1 MPTVSRSILTTGPK
15 KHRLLVT
22 DVITNTNSPYKQTNE
37 LQLPIMDTIDSVVRD
52 FQELRERRKTDKY
65 GIPTD
70 PDVKTQ
76 LQGRFNNLFTAI
88 SAAGIAEDP
97 DSRRRVEHHF
107 FTALQHICDQSF
119 IKDLAEPERKRRLE
133 MFFLLKLFAETR
145 VLDLVLFGPQQIDY
159 AYEIFAAY
167 EKWRRGVE
175 EYSVSRRL
183 VAEVFYPL
191 YLDLVNGDDHR
202 TPRSMGQFPDL
213 FTNSRHASTIITSNE
228 AGVGGSHYEW
238 MRQQR
243 DKFVSW
249 YHEAKV
255 GKKFQLELVDQEAFE
270 YWDTKQMMQFAKI
283 NSIID
288 DKVIQYAAAKA
299 KNNPNAYAAIAI
311 LERLEH
317 QVTKTERTM
326 WERFFLAGRE
336 FLFGT
341 PRHCNPTEREQC
353 IAETAAKLVDEIG
366 AIVRRHPDNPKITT
380 MSERLIATLSEPGMP
395 LFNRTKREIEGE
407 PYLGYEGD
415 DPDDEDEFLQRTKQQ
430 KKQTKAKFNAILG
443 GSAIAFAI
451 GTHPLVRLEA
461 MGDEKKHLSTNQLP
475 KTPSVVEEVF
485 LIREA
490 RIQMKAQAV
499 R

>member
-1 MPTVSRSILTTGPK
+1 
-15 KHRLLVT
+15 
-22 DVITNTNSPYKQTNE
+22 
-37 LQLPIMDTIDSVVRD
+37 MDTIDSVVQE
-52 FQELRERRKTDKY
+52 FEELRDRRETDEY

-88 SAAGIAEDP
+88 SAADP
-97 DSRRRVEHHF
+97 YFRTRVDHHF
-107 FTALQHICDQSF
+107 FTALHHIVDKDF
-119 IKDLAEPERKRRLE
+119 IEDLAESQRNRRLE
-133 MFFLLKLFAETR
+133 MFFLLKLFAETPGIN
-145 VLDLVLFGPQQIDY
+145 LIFGPRQIDY
-159 AYEIFAAY
+159 AYERFA
-167 EKWRRGVE
+167 EFTKQRRSIE
-175 EYSVSRRL
+175 EWSVSPRL

-191 YLDLVNGDDHR
+191 YFRLVNGDDHR
-202 TPRSMGQFPDL
+202 TPRIMGQFPDL
-213 FTNSRHASTIITSNE
+213 FTNRRDAITIITSDE

-243 DKFVSW
+243 DNFLSW
-249 YHEAKV
+249 YHEAKF
-255 GKKFQLELVDQEAFE
+255 GKKFQLRRDEQAFE
-270 YWDTKQMMQFAKI
+270 AWETKQTIRFANI

-288 DKVIQYAAAKA
+288 DEYIQYEAAKA
-299 KNNPNAYAAIAI
+299 KHNPNAYAAITV
-311 LERLEH
+311 LERLERR
-317 QVTKTERTM
+317 VTTTERTM
-326 WERFFLAGRE
+326 WERFFLAGRQ

-366 AIVRRHPDNPKITT
+366 AIVRRHPNNETITK
-380 MSERLIATLSEPGMP
+380 MSERLIATLSAPGMP
-395 LFNRTKREIEGE
+395 LFNRNKREIEEE
-407 PYLGYEGD
+407 PFLGDRGD
-415 DPDDEDEFLQRTKQQ
+415 DPALFVDDEGDKPPMKRQ
-430 KKQTKAKFNAILG
+430 KTFNAILG

-451 GTHPLVRLEA
+451 GTHPLVCLEA
-461 MGDEKKHLSTNQLP
+461 MGDEQKHLSTNQLP